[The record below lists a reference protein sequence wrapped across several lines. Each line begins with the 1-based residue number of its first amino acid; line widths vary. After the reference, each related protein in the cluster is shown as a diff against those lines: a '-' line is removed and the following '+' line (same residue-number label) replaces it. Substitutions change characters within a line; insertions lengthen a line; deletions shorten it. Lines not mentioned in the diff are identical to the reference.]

1 MDSLLTQRKTSPHF
15 VYDYSETDSSTI
27 DSISFYLERSYS
39 KILKDFKQKSLP
51 ATKVKIYPDLKTFQ
65 LSINSPGAGPQM
77 LATAFGK
84 DEFRMASPSAWGEE
98 SNALIKYIPHEFTHC
113 VHLNI
118 DYAPNNPRWLWE
130 GIAMYESDWFMHPG
144 QLEFMK
150 NKDYPSFNEL
160 KNGQE
165 YFLGYVIIEAIK
177 EIWGFDTVI
186 QLIKNRGNVMKV
198 LKLSQKEFEN
208 QIYDKIHSKYL
219 ND

>member
-1 MDSLLTQRKTSPHF
+1 
-15 VYDYSETDSSTI
+15 
-27 DSISFYLERSYS
+27 
-39 KILKDFKQKSLP
+39 
-51 ATKVKIYPDLKTFQ
+51 
-65 LSINSPGAGPQM
+65 
-77 LATAFGK
+77 
-84 DEFRMASPSAWGEE
+84 
-98 SNALIKYIPHEFTHC
+98 
-113 VHLNI
+113 
-118 DYAPNNPRWLWE
+118 
-130 GIAMYESDWFMHPG
+130 MHPG